1 MGNLNNPPTPRLRR
15 VNMTLKF
22 KVLDAYIIKKFLST
36 VFFSMLIF
44 TMISCAID
52 FSDKVQAIIEKPC
65 TKKDV
70 LAYYVGFMFHM
81 TSLLMPMYT
90 LVGVVFFTSRLAFNS
105 EILSIL
111 NAGVSFNRILRPYLI
126 AGSIIA
132 VFHLSINHFI
142 APIFNTWKLW
152 FEHTYVWT
160 DQDKGKTSNA
170 HFLTAAD
177 TKVYIKGY
185 NKSSQTMTG
194 LRVEKFTGS
203 KVLSI
208 LEAENALFKSNPDR
222 WQLSQWSVRAFDGLK
237 ETYTKS
243 VSPIDSAI
251 NLTPQDFVYCNNQ
264 NQELTTPELNA
275 VIQRDQERGL
285 ANTRSYEIE
294 KHRRTADAVT
304 NIILTIIGLSVAGR
318 KVRGGMG
325 FHLALGIGIGA
336 GFILLSKFAVSFATS
351 GSVPV
356 MLGMWIPNI
365 IFAGVALWLVTRAQ
379 K

>member
-1 MGNLNNPPTPRLRR
+1 MHL
-15 VNMTLKF
+15 

-90 LVGVVFFTSRLAFNS
+90 LVGVVFFTSRLAFNA
-105 EILSIL
+105 EILAIL

-126 AGSIIA
+126 AGSLIA
-132 VFHLSINHFI
+132 IFHLSINHFI
-142 APIFNTWKLW
+142 APGFNKWKLW

-160 DQDKGKTSNA
+160 DQDRGKTNNA
-170 HFLTAAD
+170 HFLTAPD

-185 NKSSQTMTG
+185 NKSSKSMSG
-194 LRVEKFTGS
+194 LRVEKFAGN

-208 LEAENALFKSNPDR
+208 LEAENATWKASPDR
-222 WQLSQWSVRAFDGLK
+222 WQLSQWSVRTFDGLK
-237 ETYTKS
+237 ETYVRSTI
-243 VSPIDSAI
+243 PIDSAI
-251 NLTPQDFVYCNNQ
+251 NISPQDFVYFNNQ
-264 NQELTTPELNA
+264 NQEMTTPQLMG
-275 VIQRDQERGL
+275 IIDRDRERGL
-285 ANTRSYEIE
+285 ANTRNYEIE
-294 KHRRTADAVT
+294 KHRRSADAAT
-304 NIILTIIGLSVAGR
+304 NIILTIIGLAVAGR

-351 GSVPV
+351 GTVPV
-356 MLGMWIPNI
+356 LLGMWIPNL
-365 IFAGVALWLVTRAQ
+365 IFAVIALWLATRAQ

>member
-1 MGNLNNPPTPRLRR
+1 MKL
-15 VNMTLKF
+15 TL

-52 FSDKVQAIIEKPC
+52 FSDKVQAIIERPC

-70 LAYYVGFMFHM
+70 LAFHM
-81 TSLLMPMYT
+81 TSLLMPLYT

-126 AGSIIA
+126 GASIIG

-142 APIFNTWKLW
+142 APSFNKWKLW
-152 FEHTYVWT
+152 FEHTFVWT

-170 HFLTAAD
+170 HFLTAPD
-177 TKVYIKGY
+177 IKVYVKGY
-185 NKSSQTMTG
+185 NKSSRTMTG
-194 LRVEKFTGS
+194 LRVEKFEGN

-208 LEAENALFKSNPDR
+208 LQAENAAWKADPDR
-222 WQLSQWSVRAFDGLK
+222 WQLSQWSVRTFDGLK
-237 ETYTKS
+237 ETFTRSS
-243 VSPIDSAI
+243 VPIDTAI
-251 NLTPQDFVYCNNQ
+251 NISPQDFVYFNNQ
-264 NQELTTPELNA
+264 NQEMTTPQLQD
-275 VIQRDQERGL
+275 VIERDRQRGL
-285 ANTRSYEIE
+285 ANSKSYEIE

-304 NIILTIIGLSVAGR
+304 NIILAIIGLAVAGR

-336 GFILLSKFAVSFATS
+336 GFILLSKFTVSFASS
-351 GSVPV
+351 GTVPV
-356 MLGMWIPNI
+356 IVGMWIPNL
-365 IFAGVALWLVTRAQ
+365 IFAAVAFWLVMRAQ

>member
-1 MGNLNNPPTPRLRR
+1 MNL
-15 VNMTLKF
+15 

-44 TMISCAID
+44 SMISCAID

-81 TSLLMPMYT
+81 TSLLLPLYT
-90 LVGVVFFTSRLAFNS
+90 LVGVVFFTSRLAFNA
-105 EILSIL
+105 EILAIL

-132 VFHLSINHFI
+132 IFHLSINHYI
-142 APIFNTWKLW
+142 APVFNQWKLW

-160 DQDKGKTSNA
+160 DQDKGKTNNA
-170 HFLTAAD
+170 HFLTAPD
-177 TKVYIKGY
+177 TKVFVKLY
-185 NKSSQTMTG
+185 NKTNATMTG
-194 LRVEKFTGS
+194 LRVEKFERS

-208 LEAENALFKSNPDR
+208 LEAENATWKPDAAT
-222 WQLSQWSVRAFDGLK
+222 WQLSQWSVRTFDGLR
-237 ETYTKS
+237 ETYSRSST
-243 VSPIDSAI
+243 PIDSAI
-251 NLTPQDFVYCNNQ
+251 NLSPQDFVYFNNQ
-264 NQELTTPELNA
+264 NQEMTTPQLQA
-275 VIQRDQERGL
+275 VIQRDRDRGL
-285 ANTRSYEIE
+285 GSSRSYDIE
-294 KHRRTADAVT
+294 KHRRTADALT
-304 NIILTIIGLSVAGR
+304 NIILTIIGLAVAGR

-325 FHLALGIGIGA
+325 LHLAMGIGIGA
-336 GFILLSKFAVSFATS
+336 GFILLSKFAVSFASS

-356 MLGMWIPNI
+356 MLGMWIPNL
-365 IFAGVALWLVTRAQ
+365 IFAAIALWLAARAQ

>member
-1 MGNLNNPPTPRLRR
+1 MKLNL
-15 VNMTLKF
+15 

-44 TMISCAID
+44 SMISCAID
-52 FSDKVQAIIEKPC
+52 FSDKVQAIIETSC

-70 LAYYVGFMFHM
+70 LAYYIGFIFQM
-81 TSLLMPMYT
+81 TSLLMPLYT

-105 EILSIL
+105 EILAIL
-111 NAGVSFNRILRPYLI
+111 SAGVSFNRVLQPYLI

-142 APIFNTWKLW
+142 APTFNQWKLW

-170 HFLTAAD
+170 HFLTAPD

-185 NKSSQTMTG
+185 NKNNKTMTG
-194 LRVEKFTGS
+194 LRVEKFVGS
-203 KVLSI
+203 RVTSI
-208 LEAENALFKSNPDR
+208 LQAENATWKPNPDR
-222 WQLSQWSVRAFDGLK
+222 WQLSQWSVRTFDGLR
-237 ETYTKS
+237 ETYSRSNIPMDT
-243 VSPIDSAI
+243 AI
-251 NLTPQDFVYCNNQ
+251 NISPQDFVYFNNQ
-264 NQELTTPELNA
+264 NQEMTTPQLQA
-275 VIQRDQERGL
+275 VIERDLERGL
-285 ANTRSYEIE
+285 PNSRNYEIE
-294 KHRRTADAVT
+294 KQRRTADAVT

-336 GFILLSKFAVSFATS
+336 GFILLSKFSVSFATS

-356 MLGMWIPNI
+356 IVGMWIPNL
-365 IFAGVALWLVTRAQ
+365 IFAFIALWLMLKAQ